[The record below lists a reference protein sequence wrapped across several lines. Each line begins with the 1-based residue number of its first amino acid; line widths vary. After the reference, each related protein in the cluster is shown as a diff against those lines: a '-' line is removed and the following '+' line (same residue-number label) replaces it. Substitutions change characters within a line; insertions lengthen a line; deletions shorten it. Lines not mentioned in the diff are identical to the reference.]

1 MDSIPWPVDMRGW
14 EKVGEIEAEEDTN
27 WRKGLEVWA
36 KGAQRRLIEPNGP
49 VVLEYD
55 KWTVMVQEEK

>member
-14 EKVGEIEAEEDTN
+14 EKVGLLDEPG